1 MRRPIL
7 LAVLALFATA
17 AFAQEATLDMRPKH
31 SSTLDGSL
39 GITKGHGTGFDM
51 TLGGTAVKDR
61 VWFFASAERTQPM
74 FASATPVTSDI
85 RTIDAKA
92 IANIGDRQNL
102 AATFASA
109 TAPALAQPLSVP
121 SNFLSMHY
129 TATVTSNS
137 FFTMDFSE
145 SRR

>member
-1 MRRPIL
+1 MKRATF
-7 LAVLALFATA
+7 LAVLLFTTA

-31 SSTLDGSL
+31 SSSLDGSL

-61 VWFFASAERTQPM
+61 VWFFASAERAEPL
-74 FASATPVTSDI
+74 FASAAPVTSSV
-85 RTIDAKA
+85 RAIDAKA

-102 AATFASA
+102 AATFAST
-109 TAPALAQPLSVP
+109 TAPSLAQPLTVP
-121 SNFLSMHY
+121 STFLSMHY
-129 TATVTSNS
+129 TATVTSSS